1 MRSETILA
9 APGYWRIFLAV
20 LAGTLVSG
28 PASAASAAASR
39 DALDAAQNEASQPV
53 SRWITD
59 EVGRR
64 VAIPAEIRRIVTL
77 SPDLTETVYALGL
90 DERLV
95 GNTSECDRPA
105 AAKSKPHV
113 GEPLNPSLEA
123 IATLRPDL
131 VLASTSINRLET
143 ARALERLGIPVYTC
157 DPHTVRG
164 MLDSIR
170 HLAELLGASPQGTAV
185 VARLEE
191 RLGAVQARLASE
203 PVVHVL
209 FVVWTDPLITI
220 GQNTFLADALRWAGA
235 ESVAISKQNWPQVN
249 LEELVRLQPEYIVF
263 AGHGAETAA
272 TELADLRAR
281 AVWKDLA
288 AVRAGRVVDIGE
300 EAVRPSPG
308 LVDAIEELARELHPE
323 AFAEKS
329 EIRNSKNETRLALQ
343 PMGETH
349 EECRLCVR

>member
-1 MRSETILA
+1 MREELVASKH
-9 APGYWRIFLAV
+9 GRVFLAV
-20 LAGTLVSG
+20 LAGAVISG
-28 PASAASAAASR
+28 AASAAASADSER
-39 DALDAAQNEASQPV
+39 AAQSEVGRPE

-64 VAIPAEIRRIVTL
+64 VTIPAEIRRIVTL

-113 GEPLNPSLEA
+113 GEPQNPSLEA
-123 IATLRPDL
+123 IATLRPDM

-143 ARALERLGIPVYTC
+143 AMALERLGIPVYTS
-157 DPHTVRG
+157 DPETVVG
-164 MLDSIR
+164 MLDSVK
-170 HLAELLGASPQGTAV
+170 HVAELLGASKQGEAV
-185 VARLEE
+185 TARLEE
-191 RLGAVQARLASE
+191 RLSAVRARVVDT
-203 PVVHVL
+203 PMVHVL

-220 GQNTFLADALRWAGA
+220 GQNTFLADALHWAGA
-235 ESVAISKQNWPQVN
+235 ESVVVSRQKWPQ
-249 LEELVRLQPEYIVF
+249 LSIEEVVRLQPEYLVF
-263 AGHGAETAA
+263 AGHGEETAA

-323 AFAEKS
+323 AFAEKTETRNLKM
-329 EIRNSKNETRLALQ
+329 EIRLARG
-343 PMGETH
+343 PMLESGK
-349 EECRLCVR
+349 ECSACVR